1 MWEREIEGDIENVF
15 VIVMKKALHSFKYV
29 VDKKI
34 ELTDKQIMKIISQI
48 VDAMEYI
55 YGVIKIAHCEL
66 KPENILIMDDEYNI
80 MIADFGISK
89 KLIENSFKFGY
100 TKSPKAFIKIFRQK
114 YD

>member
-1 MWEREIEGDIENVF
+1 MEF
-15 VIVMKKALHSFKYV
+15 LYSVIR
-29 VDKKI
+29 
-34 ELTDKQIMKIISQI
+34 
-48 VDAMEYI
+48 
-55 YGVIKIAHCEL
+55 IAHCDL

-100 TKSPKAFIKIFRQK
+100 TKSPEAFIKIFSQK

>member
-1 MWEREIEGDIENVF
+1 
-15 VIVMKKALHSFKYV
+15 
-29 VDKKI
+29 
-34 ELTDKQIMKIISQI
+34 
-48 VDAMEYI
+48 MEYI

-100 TKSPKAFIKIFRQK
+100 TKSPEAFIKIFSQK